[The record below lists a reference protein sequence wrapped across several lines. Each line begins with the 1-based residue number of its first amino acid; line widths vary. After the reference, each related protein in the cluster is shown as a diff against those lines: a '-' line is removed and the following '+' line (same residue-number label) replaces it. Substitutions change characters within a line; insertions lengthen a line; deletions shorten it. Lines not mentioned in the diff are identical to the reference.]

1 MVRKNIPT
9 ASGMSKIITSK
20 GDVSKSLNG
29 YISQLIAEAKMK
41 APAQWIGTED
51 MQRGNEL
58 EPEARRLYEF
68 INEKAVEQVGFC
80 MTDDR
85 RFGCS
90 PDGFIDDRKGGLEI
104 KCPRLETHIGYVMAS
119 KLPTAYKV
127 QVHASMFVTGCKYWD
142 FMSYA
147 PEADPFILRVERD
160 DFTDKLGAALDEF
173 YKELTAA
180 REKFGVTV

>member
-1 MVRKNIPT
+1 MIIIECKQGTPKWYMARKNIPS
-9 ASGMSKIITSK
+9 ASEMSKIITSA
-20 GDVSKSLNG
+20 GNVSKSLNG

-90 PDGFIDDRKGGLEI
+90 PDGFFDDR
-104 KCPRLETHIGYVMAS
+104 
-119 KLPTAYKV
+119 
-127 QVHASMFVTGCKYWD
+127 TG
-142 FMSYA
+142 
-147 PEADPFILRVERD
+147 
-160 DFTDKLGAALDEF
+160 AL
-173 YKELTAA
+173 
-180 REKFGVTV
+180 